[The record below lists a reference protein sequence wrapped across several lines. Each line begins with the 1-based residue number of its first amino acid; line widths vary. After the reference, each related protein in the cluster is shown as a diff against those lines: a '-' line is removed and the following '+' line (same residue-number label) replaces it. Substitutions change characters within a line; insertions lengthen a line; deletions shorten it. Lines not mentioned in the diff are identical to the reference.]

1 MTMNRYLQYALIAAV
16 AGIAGTAG
24 YLTSQVGDAGSAPA
38 PAVSAAATEALLALA
53 LPDTDGN
60 MQPLSQWQGK
70 VIVANFWATWCPP
83 CRREIPDF
91 SAASRAFGDLP
102 VQFVGLSIDSL
113 DKVKA
118 FQAEFDVPYPLLIA
132 SADVLALAPGF
143 GNAAQGL
150 PFTVIIDRKG
160 VARHIKV
167 GTLNQDELERR
178 IRPLIDDKS

>member
-1 MTMNRYLQYALIAAV
+1 MNRYIQYALIAVV

-24 YLTSQVGDAGSAPA
+24 YFTSRIGDTTETASTT
-38 PAVSAAATEALLALA
+38 AATASATEALLALA
-53 LPDTDGN
+53 LPDTDGH
-60 MQPLSQWQGK
+60 MQALAQWRGK

-91 SAASRAFGDLP
+91 SAASRDFSDAP
-102 VQFVGLSIDSL
+102 VQFVGLSIDAL

-118 FQAEFDVPYPLLIA
+118 FKAEFDVPYPLLIA
-132 SADVLALAPGF
+132 SADVLALGPGF

-150 PFTVIIDRKG
+150 PFTVIIDRQG
-160 VARHIKV
+160 VARHVKV
-167 GTLNQDELERR
+167 GTLNQDELERK

>member
-1 MTMNRYLQYALIAAV
+1 MNRYLQYGLIAAV
-16 AGIAGTAG
+16 AGIAGIAG
-24 YLTSQVGDAGSAPA
+24 YFTSQIGDSAGTSTTSTASAG
-38 PAVSAAATEALLALA
+38 ATEALLALA
-53 LPDTDGN
+53 LPDTEGH
-60 MQPLSQWQGK
+60 MQPLAQWRGK

-91 SAASRAFGDLP
+91 SAASRSFGDAP

-118 FQAEFDVPYPLLIA
+118 FKAEFDVPYPLLIA
-132 SADVLALAPGF
+132 SADVLALGPGF

-150 PFTVIIDRKG
+150 PFTVIIDRQG
-160 VARHIKV
+160 VARHVKV
-167 GTLNQDELERR
+167 GTLNQDELERK